1 MSRRDRHLSVVLST
15 LPSQSCR
22 LLPHTGCIA
31 TVSDVRQAGE
41 DVVIGSMDTCIE
53 STSTL
58 LEEGGRERGR
68 EGGEREGGRERERER
83 WRKGLGRVNIMWW
96 GEGILPLV

>member
-1 MSRRDRHLSVVLST
+1 M
-15 LPSQSCR
+15 
-22 LLPHTGCIA
+22 
-31 TVSDVRQAGE
+31 RQVGE

-58 LEEGGRERGR
+58 LEEGERERRRR
-68 EGGEREGGRERERER
+68 EGGEREGGRGRERER

-96 GEGILPLV
+96 GPGGRGFSLWYNLAGGEDEDSLASHTWCHVLLG